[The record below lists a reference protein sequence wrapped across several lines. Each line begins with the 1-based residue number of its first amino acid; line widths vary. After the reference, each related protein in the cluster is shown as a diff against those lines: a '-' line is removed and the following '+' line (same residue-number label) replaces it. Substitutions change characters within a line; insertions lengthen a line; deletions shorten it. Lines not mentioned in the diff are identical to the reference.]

1 MQRLSSI
8 AVILVTACFALLL
21 LVPVALAADP
31 RPANDGALMAFGEDV
46 TLSADQVTDLVLVIN
61 GTATVQ
67 GDARVVIS
75 VGGEAILEGAT
86 VETVVA
92 IDSPVQ
98 VAAGSSVTGTIATL
112 DAATVSVASG
122 ATVTGEIRDVTPQLI
137 GLGAV
142 LAPAVLLLFVGFVLV
157 TLVAGLAL
165 AGLAARQ
172 VRAAETLISRE
183 PGPVLLSGLAGI
195 FLPLLVIAI
204 LFVTVVG
211 IPLAVALLVAVWP
224 LVAYMGYLV
233 AGIWIGD
240 WILARTSPEID
251 RERPYLAS
259 VIGLLV
265 LQVLSILP
273 PVTAIASLFG
283 YGAVLLLAWRVFRG
297 TPTAAIPKMQGVTP
311 APMAG

>member
-1 MQRLSSI
+1 MQRLRSI
-8 AVILVTACFALLL
+8 AVIFVTACFALLL
-21 LVPVALAADP
+21 VVPVAFAADP
-31 RPANDGALMAFGEDV
+31 RPADGGALMAFGEDV
-46 TLSADQVTDLVLVIN
+46 TFPAGGTTDLVLVIN

-67 GDARVVIS
+67 GDAKVVIAI
-75 VGGEAILEGAT
+75 GGEAILQGAT

-92 IDSPVQ
+92 VNSPVQ
-98 VAAGSSVTGTIATL
+98 VAAGSSITGDIATL
-112 DAATVSVASG
+112 DPGTVSVASG
-122 ATVTGEIRDVTPQLI
+122 ATVAGGIRDMTPQLL

-183 PGPVLLSGLAGI
+183 PGPVLLSGLVGI
-195 FLPLLVIAI
+195 FLPLLVVAI
-204 LFVTVVG
+204 LFVTVIG

-224 LVAYMGYLV
+224 LVAYLGYLV

-240 WILARTSPEID
+240 WILARTSPEVV

-259 VIGLLV
+259 VIGLLL

-297 TPTAAIPKMQGVTP
+297 TPTAAAPTLQGVTP
-311 APMAG
+311 APMAS

>member
-8 AVILVTACFALLL
+8 AVVVVTACFALLL

-31 RPANDGALMAFGEDV
+31 RPADDGALMAFGEDI
-46 TLSADQVTDLVLVIN
+46 TLPAGQATDLVLVIN
-61 GTATVQ
+61 GTATVR
-67 GDARVVIS
+67 GDATVVIAIA
-75 VGGEAILEGAT
+75 GEAILEGAT

-92 IDSPVQ
+92 VDSPVG
-98 VAAGSSVTGTIATL
+98 VGSGSSVTGDVATL
-112 DAATVSVASG
+112 DTGTVSVATG
-122 ATVTGEIRDVTPQLI
+122 ATVAGEVRDITPQLI

-142 LAPAVLLLFVGFVLV
+142 LAPAVLLVFIGFVLV
-157 TLVAGLAL
+157 TFVAGLAL

-183 PGPVLLSGLAGI
+183 PGPVLVSGLIGI
-195 FLPLLVIAI
+195 FLPLLVIGV

-211 IPLAVALLVAVWP
+211 IPLALALLLTVWP
-224 LVAYMGYLV
+224 ATAYVGYLV

-240 WILARTSPEID
+240 WILGRTSPGVV

-259 VIGLLV
+259 VIGLLI

-273 PVTAIASLFG
+273 PVTGIASLFG

-297 TPTAAIPKMQGVTP
+297 TPAATLPTMQGARP
-311 APMAG
+311 APMAS